1 MAASVPPANVLK
13 EKADEYLRKHRLIE
27 LMEDLC
33 SDVCFE
39 QPKNIEEFLIERL
52 KLKQKQGFKTGI
64 FAKEEI
70 SNIFSLFDLKKDG
83 YIGKN
88 HCKEALKT
96 MANNEFEF
104 EQVDM
109 AALPD
114 KVDEKTFVSL
124 CEKVLGYKQK

>member
-1 MAASVPPANVLK
+1 MASPIPKPNILK
-13 EKADEYLRKHRLIE
+13 ENADEYLRKHRIIE

-33 SDVCFE
+33 SDICFE

-64 FAKEEI
+64 FAKEEV
-70 SNIFSLFDLKKDG
+70 SNIFSLFDLKRDG
-83 YIGKN
+83 FIDKTR
-88 HCKEALKT
+88 CKEALKT

-104 EQVDM
+104 EQVDV
-109 AALPD
+109 AAIPD

-124 CEKVLGYKQK
+124 CEKVLGYKP